1 MPGARDDTLI
11 DRLFARI
18 EDKRDELAEL
28 TRELVRF
35 PTVNP
40 SGDAYDACARH
51 LGTRGAAPA

>member
-35 PTVNP
+35 PTVKP
-40 SGDAYDACARH
+40 SGEA
-51 LGTRGAAPA
+51 